1 MFDIITDAEVLL
13 DALKSGIQIQVR
25 GKGNTK
31 WWNLSLMQDR
41 VLDME
46 RKEYRIQQ
54 MAWVNHYKDA
64 AGTFLS
70 GYFLSADMADFYAN
84 PAWTRI
90 GKSSVL
96 KINEYRNFVQTTSV
110 ANRTSETPA

>member
-1 MFDIITDAEVLL
+1 MFDIITDAEILL
-13 DALKSGIQIQVR
+13 DCLKSGVQIQVR
-25 GKGNTK
+25 SKGNTK

-54 MAWVNHYKDA
+54 LVWVNHYRDSE
-64 AGTFLS
+64 GTFLS

-96 KINEYRNFVQTTSV
+96 KINEYRNFAPTPSV